1 MPRLVSRTRRQ
12 PERRKTL
19 SVAPITTDRTIGRFI
34 DRFRE
39 ERARLPGGEAFRE
52 RAIEHFARAGV
63 PTRRTEE
70 WKYTD
75 LRRLGDSDFA
85 APDMAAADSVTVAQ
99 IRPFIHEGLGP
110 LAVFIEGRLAPALS
124 DLSGL
129 PKGLSIASFADEA
142 KAPDAA
148 LQNALAAFESPDG
161 SGLTALNAALAAD
174 GAVIRVGDGV
184 EIAAPVQIVHLMPA
198 GSSAAVFPRNVLLAG
213 AGSAATVV
221 ETYAALGA
229 AEGWTNAVTQVSL
242 GQGARLRHLRLQDED
257 TGAWHVGLAQIRLA
271 RDAHYRGFVLA
282 TGARLSRTE
291 IRADFEGAGAECDL
305 SGAYLLRGR
314 QHGDITTRLDHAYPH
329 CASRQA
335 FKGVLDGRARA
346 VFQGRVYVAPDA
358 QKTDAHQL
366 NRNLLLSPRAQADSK
381 PELIIHADDVK
392 CSHGATVG
400 DLDRDALF
408 YLRARGIDA
417 ATAEAMLVQAF
428 VRELLDALPEDAVR
442 ARVESRIATWLAG
455 LAAKEAA

>member
-1 MPRLVSRTRRQ
+1 MSI
-12 PERRKTL
+12 E
-19 SVAPITTDRTIGRFI
+19 SITTDRTI
-34 DRFRE
+34 DRFVERFRA

-52 RAIEHFARAGV
+52 RAIEHFVRTGF

-75 LRRLGDSDFA
+75 LRRLGDTDFA
-85 APDMAAADSVTVAQ
+85 VPDVVTAEGVTAAQ
-99 IRPFIHEGLGP
+99 IARFVDEGRGP
-110 LAVFIEGRLAPALS
+110 LAVFVEGRLAPTLS
-124 DLSGL
+124 DLSSL
-129 PKGLSIASFADEA
+129 PKGLSIGSFADEA
-142 KAPDAA
+142 RTPDAA
-148 LQNALAAFESPDG
+148 LREALAAFDSPDG
-161 SGLTALNAALAAD
+161 SGLVALNAALAAD
-174 GAVIRVGDGV
+174 GAVIRVDKGV
-184 EIAAPVQIVHLMPA
+184 EIPDPIRILHLMPA
-198 GSSAAVFPRNVLLAG
+198 GSSAAVFPRNVVLAG
-213 AGSAATVV
+213 AGAAATVV

-242 GQGARLRHLRLQDED
+242 GQGARLRQLRLQDED
-257 TGAWHVGLAQIRLA
+257 AGAWHVGLTQVRLA
-271 RDAHYRGFVLA
+271 RDAHYQGFVLA

-291 IRADFEGAGAECDL
+291 IRVGFEGTGAECDL

-314 QHGDITTRLDHAYPH
+314 QHGDITTRFDHAHPH

-335 FKGVLDGRARA
+335 FKGVLDGRAHS
-346 VFQGRVYVAPDA
+346 VFQGRVFVAPDA

-417 ATAEAMLVQAF
+417 VTAKAMLVQAF
-428 VRELLDALPEDAVR
+428 VRELLEALPDDAVR
-442 ARVESRIATWLAG
+442 ARLEGRVSAWLDEMAS
-455 LAAKEAA
+455 AKEAA

>member
-1 MPRLVSRTRRQ
+1 M
-12 PERRKTL
+12 
-19 SVAPITTDRTIGRFI
+19 SVEPITTDRTIGRFVE
-34 DRFRE
+34 RFRA

-52 RAIEHFARAGV
+52 RAIEHFARTGF

-75 LRRLGDSDFA
+75 LRRLGDTDFTAPEAVA
-85 APDMAAADSVTVAQ
+85 AGEVTAAQ
-99 IRPFIHEGLGP
+99 IAPFVDEGPGP
-110 LAVFIEGRLAPALS
+110 VAVFVEGRLAPALS
-124 DLSGL
+124 DLSNL
-129 PKGLSIASFADEA
+129 PKGLSIGSFADEA
-142 KAPDAA
+142 GTPDAA
-148 LQNALAAFESPDG
+148 LREALAAFDSPDG

-174 GAVIRVGDGV
+174 GAVIRVDEGA
-184 EIAAPVQIVHLMPA
+184 EIPDPVQVLHLMPA
-198 GSSAAVFPRNVLLAG
+198 GSSAAVFPRNVVLAG
-213 AGSAATVV
+213 AGAAATVV
-221 ETYAALGA
+221 ETYTALGA
-229 AEGWTNAVTQVSL
+229 AEGWTNAVTQVVL

-257 TGAWHVGLAQIRLA
+257 PGAWHVGLAQVRLA
-271 RDAHYRGFVLA
+271 RDAGYRGFVLA

-291 IRADFEGAGAECDL
+291 IRVGFEGTGAECDL

-314 QHGDITTRLDHAYPH
+314 QHGDITTRFDHAHPH

-335 FKGVLDGRARA
+335 FKGVLDGRARS
-346 VFQGRVYVAPDA
+346 VFQGRVFVAPDA

-400 DLDRDALF
+400 NLDEDALF
-408 YLRARGIDA
+408 YLRTRGIDA

-442 ARVESRIATWLAG
+442 ARVEGRLSAWLDEQMATR
-455 LAAKEAA
+455 EAA